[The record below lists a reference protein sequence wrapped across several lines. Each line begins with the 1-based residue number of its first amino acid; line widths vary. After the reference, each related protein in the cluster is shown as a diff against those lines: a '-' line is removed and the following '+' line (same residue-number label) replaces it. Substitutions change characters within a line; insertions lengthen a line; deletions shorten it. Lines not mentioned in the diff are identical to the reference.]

1 MLPGQAAGEGGEGR
15 VKGRRGR
22 RGCGWG
28 ISRGP
33 CQAADISQ
41 RGRRSTTPKTTS
53 PLAGSFLM
61 SVLFSSPVFVPS
73 VCPPLPT
80 PSLASAHLC
89 LSLSLPAWLT
99 PRAGTSVSLL
109 AVVVIV
115 CGVALVAVFLF
126 LFWKL
131 CWTRW
136 RGKEASSPTSANP
149 PPEALQGPGSRG
161 NMADKLKDSSTLG
174 FLEAAVKISH
184 TSPDIPAEVQ
194 MSVKEHIM
202 RHARLQ
208 RQTTEPASSTR

>member
-1 MLPGQAAGEGGEGR
+1 MTIL
-15 VKGRRGR
+15 
-22 RGCGWG
+22 
-28 ISRGP
+28 
-33 CQAADISQ
+33 
-41 RGRRSTTPKTTS
+41 
-53 PLAGSFLM
+53 L
-61 SVLFSSPVFVPS
+61 SSSVFVPS
-73 VCPPLPT
+73 VCPLLQHPHPLLPT
-80 PSLASAHLC
+80 SVC
-89 LSLSLPAWLT
+89 LSLPAWLM

-131 CWTRW
+131 CWMPW
-136 RGKEASSPTSANP
+136 RNKEASSPSSANQP
-149 PPEALQGPGSRG
+149 LEALQSPSFRG
-161 NMADKLKDSSTLG
+161 NMADKLKDPSTLG

-202 RHARLQ
+202 RHTRLQ

>member
-1 MLPGQAAGEGGEGR
+1 MD
-15 VKGRRGR
+15 
-22 RGCGWG
+22 CG
-28 ISRGP
+28 
-33 CQAADISQ
+33 AHL
-41 RGRRSTTPKTTS
+41 KTTS
-53 PLAGSFLM
+53 PLPGQLSHDRSFLFFRLCPFR
-61 SVLFSSPVFVPS
+61 VL
-73 VCPPLPT
+73 PLPT
-80 PSLASAHLC
+80 PVPASPHLC
-89 LSLSLPAWLT
+89 LSLSLPAWLP

-131 CWTRW
+131 CWTPW
-136 RGKEASSPTSANP
+136 RNKEASSPSSANAF
-149 PPEALQGPGSRG
+149 PEALRSPRSRG
-161 NMADKLKDSSTLG
+161 IMADKLKDPNTLG

-202 RHARLQ
+202 RHTRLQ